1 MRGDIAVRPIAWV
14 ALAIAG
20 TVLVVVIAVF
30 LLLRLWHTDAGA
42 DRVRMPD
49 PVAVPGPALQSAPQ
63 PDLQAYRA
71 EKQRLLN
78 TGALLDAQRGI
89 ARIPIADAMA
99 LLAASAAAAPASAE
113 AKP

>member
-14 ALAIAG
+14 ALTIAG
-20 TVLVVVIAVF
+20 VVALVVVAVF
-30 LLLRLWHTDAGA
+30 LLLHLWHTDAGA

-63 PDLQAYRA
+63 PDLAAYRA
-71 EKQRLLN
+71 EKQRLLA
-78 TGALLDAQRGI
+78 TAALLDAQRGI

-99 LLAASAAAAPASAE
+99 MLAASAASAPATAE

>member
-1 MRGDIAVRPIAWV
+1 MRGDIAARPIAWV
-14 ALAIAG
+14 ALTIAAVV
-20 TVLVVVIAVF
+20 VLVIVAVF

-49 PVAVPGPALQSAPQ
+49 PVAVPGPALQTAPQ
-63 PDLQAYRA
+63 PDLQAYLA
-71 EKQRLLN
+71 EKQRLLE

-99 LLAASAAAAPASAE
+99 LLAASAASGTAGAE